1 MVTDADR
8 GLDGTR
14 VGAVCVFDPAPRDEG
29 TVELDLLRDFAVLAR
44 DILIRALRT
53 SPVSGLV
60 ERPAPDG
67 GGGSTGGRGGIG
79 YPRPSRP

>member
-44 DILIRALRT
+44 DTLY
-53 SPVSGLV
+53 
-60 ERPAPDG
+60 
-67 GGGSTGGRGGIG
+67 GR
-79 YPRPSRP
+79 